1 MTVVVLEDA
10 ADDIETGRNFYDS
23 CERGVGT
30 YFVDSIF
37 GDLERLANLGG
48 IHPLH
53 FGFRRMLCKRF
64 PYAIYYQ
71 VEDATALVYAILD
84 LRRDPISLRDQLTD
98 RKASSI

>member
-10 ADDIETGRNFYDS
+10 ADDLESGRDFYDA
-23 CERGVGT
+23 CEKGVGT

-71 VEDATALVYAILD
+71 LEDESAVVYAILD
-84 LRRDPISLRDQLTD
+84 LRRDPTWLRDQLEE
-98 RKASSI
+98 RE